1 VTVKINTS
9 VAAQQRQLATLCSQV
24 CTAIDYTEDR
34 SKGIFDGEWQ
44 FVLIWRHFLKYNR
57 WVEDQAEWL
66 EVSKQFVYSIC

>member
-1 VTVKINTS
+1 
-9 VAAQQRQLATLCSQV
+9 LCSQV

-57 WVEDQAEWL
+57 WVEDQAE
-66 EVSKQFVYSIC
+66 